1 MHPHSGIVI
10 KSENGIVS
18 VKIESLSACAT
29 CESHGSCGFAEK
41 KDKVIDVRTPNWDIY
56 QQGDRVVV
64 SITETLGMKAV
75 WIAYILPAI
84 LDLVLFVFLYDSD
97 NPVSELTCALISLAF
112 FALYFVVLYFFRKKL
127 ERKFTFSLTH
137 EPTNNL

>member
-41 KDKVIDVRTPNWDIY
+41 KDKVIDVRTPNWGIY

-84 LDLVLFVFLYDSD
+84 LDLILFVILYRFL
-97 NPVSELTCALISLAF
+97 SELACALIALAF
-112 FALYFVVLYFFRKKL
+112 IGLYFGILYLFRKKL
-127 ERKFTFSLTH
+127 DRKFSFSLAH
-137 EPTNNL
+137 ED